1 MSEDF
6 PQVYY
11 LIYTISSRL
20 PFVVWQIKTKTSVR
34 PSALRRASICG
45 FFSARSLSEGQK

>member
-1 MSEDF
+1 MSEHF

-11 LIYTISSRL
+11 LIYTISPRL

-34 PSALRRASICG
+34 QLSAVLPFVD